1 MLVRAEPAG
10 GSGGLQGAGEGGE
23 IAVGHELG
31 CGDGRERPAEEPFDR
46 GEGGVLVRR
55 VPGHDTN
62 MVARAG
68 VSGGGMI
75 GCSRAC
81 PGWWLCF
88 GVACALE
95 GPGGAAGASTLEAA
109 MPMYSFEWLK
119 YPLAFHTDLVNFA
132 DEVLAWR
139 MVCVAAYQMNN
150 IPPLRDG
157 PGLWVACGRPRDYA
171 TADQEV
177 LLAHLDDLGQGMV
190 GFKWVQKLKQA
201 AVLMSEQK
209 AAAGKRSGEV
219 RRGVSRD
226 VQHRDFLVRERTGVR
241 TPVEQVFPDAAP
253 PRTGVQRMFEQ
264 PLNERRTENAT
275 RAPAPALP
283 ALSVPVAGGV
293 HDAGGTPEPVPPVAG
308 SLPLPQPPRGP
319 SSQRAYHCAGCGVD
333 RGMVTPANAL
343 TWPCPVCGGSMDLA
357 VAAMK
362 GGPNVEVARG
372 RDRVSVPRLPG
383 PRGAVAEP
391 RPREDAAVRPVQAAH
406 AAAVRPGAKPKKKA
420 SQKALGRVAAKR
432 DSPQHGGNV
441 RRGAPDGRT
450 RRK

>member
-1 MLVRAEPAG
+1 
-10 GSGGLQGAGEGGE
+10 
-23 IAVGHELG
+23 
-31 CGDGRERPAEEPFDR
+31 
-46 GEGGVLVRR
+46 
-55 VPGHDTN
+55 
-62 MVARAG
+62 
-68 VSGGGMI
+68 
-75 GCSRAC
+75 
-81 PGWWLCF
+81 
-88 GVACALE
+88 
-95 GPGGAAGASTLEAA
+95 

-150 IPPLRDG
+150 IPPLGDG

-201 AVLMSEQK
+201 AVVMSEQK

-241 TPVEQVFPDAAP
+241 TPVQHVFPAEAP
-253 PRTGVQRMFEQ
+253 PRTGVQRVFEQ
-264 PLNERRTENAT
+264 MLNEQRTEDVT

-283 ALSVPVAGGV
+283 ALGAPVAGGV
-293 HDAGGTPEPVPPVAG
+293 HDAGGSPKPAPPVAG

-319 SSQRAYHCAGCGVD
+319 FSQRLFHCGACGVD
-333 RGMVTPANAL
+333 RGTLAPIGAAA
-343 TWPCPVCGGSMDLA
+343 WPCQVCGAPMDA
-357 VAAMK
+357 VAGAAK
-362 GGPNVEVARG
+362 GGLNVEAARA
-372 RDRVSVPRLPG
+372 RDRVSVPQLLG
-383 PRGAVAEP
+383 PRGAVTEP
-391 RPREDAAVRPVQAAH
+391 RPREDAAVRQVQAAH
-406 AAAVRPGAKPKKKA
+406 AAAVHSGAKPKKKA
-420 SQKALGRVAAKR
+420 AQKASGRVAAKR
-432 DSPQHGGNV
+432 VSPQHGGNA
-441 RRGAPDGRT
+441 RRGAASGHN

>member
-1 MLVRAEPAG
+1 
-10 GSGGLQGAGEGGE
+10 
-23 IAVGHELG
+23 
-31 CGDGRERPAEEPFDR
+31 
-46 GEGGVLVRR
+46 
-55 VPGHDTN
+55 
-62 MVARAG
+62 
-68 VSGGGMI
+68 
-75 GCSRAC
+75 
-81 PGWWLCF
+81 
-88 GVACALE
+88 
-95 GPGGAAGASTLEAA
+95 
-109 MPMYSFEWLK
+109 MPMYSFEWLR

-241 TPVEQVFPDAAP
+241 TPVQQVFTDDAP

-264 PLNERRTENAT
+264 PLNERRTEDVT

-283 ALSVPVAGGV
+283 APPAPVAWGV
-293 HDAGGTPEPVPPVAG
+293 HDAGGTPEPVPPVA
-308 SLPLPQPPRGP
+308 SLPPPSPPPRGP
-319 SSQRAYHCAGCGVD
+319 FSQRAFHCAGCGVD
-333 RGMVTPANAL
+333 RHLIAGMNEATKA
-343 TWPCPVCGGSMDLA
+343 CPVCGAPMDPV
-357 VAAMK
+357 VAAEK
-362 GGPNVEVARG
+362 GGLNVEVARA
-372 RDRVSVPRLPG
+372 RDRVSVPGLLG
-383 PRGAVAEP
+383 PRGVVAEP
-391 RPREDAAVRPVQAAH
+391 RPREDAAVRQVQAAH
-406 AAAVRPGAKPKKKA
+406 AAAVRSGAKPKKKA
-420 SQKALGRVAAKR
+420 SQETLGRVAAKR
-432 DSPQHGGNV
+432 VSSQHGGNV
-441 RRGAPDGRT
+441 RRGAPVGRT

>member
-1 MLVRAEPAG
+1 
-10 GSGGLQGAGEGGE
+10 
-23 IAVGHELG
+23 
-31 CGDGRERPAEEPFDR
+31 
-46 GEGGVLVRR
+46 
-55 VPGHDTN
+55 
-62 MVARAG
+62 
-68 VSGGGMI
+68 
-75 GCSRAC
+75 
-81 PGWWLCF
+81 
-88 GVACALE
+88 
-95 GPGGAAGASTLEAA
+95 

-241 TPVEQVFPDAAP
+241 TPVQQVFTEPVP
-253 PRTGVQRMFEQ
+253 PRTGVQRMFEHV
-264 PLNERRTENAT
+264 LNEQRTENAT
-275 RAPAPALP
+275 RAPAPALSTQTAP
-283 ALSVPVAGGV
+283 IAGGV
-293 HDAGGTPEPVPPVAG
+293 HDVGGTPKPVPPVAS

-319 SSQRAYHCAGCGVD
+319 SSQRAFHCAGCGVD
-333 RGMVTPANAL
+333 RQMMTPVNTR
-343 TWPCPVCGGSMDLA
+343 TWPCPVCGGPMDRV
-357 VAAMK
+357 VADIK
-362 GGPNVEVARG
+362 GGLNVEVAHV
-372 RDRVSVPRLPG
+372 RDRVSVPQLLG

-391 RPREDAAVRPVQAAH
+391 RPREDAAMRPVQAAH
-406 AAAVRPGAKPKKKA
+406 ADAVRPGAKPKKKA

-432 DSPQHGGNV
+432 ATPQHGGNV
-441 RRGAPDGRT
+441 RSTAPNGRT

>member
-1 MLVRAEPAG
+1 
-10 GSGGLQGAGEGGE
+10 
-23 IAVGHELG
+23 
-31 CGDGRERPAEEPFDR
+31 
-46 GEGGVLVRR
+46 
-55 VPGHDTN
+55 
-62 MVARAG
+62 
-68 VSGGGMI
+68 
-75 GCSRAC
+75 
-81 PGWWLCF
+81 
-88 GVACALE
+88 
-95 GPGGAAGASTLEAA
+95 

-177 LLAHLDDLGQGMV
+177 LLAHLDDLGEGMV

-209 AAAGKRSGEV
+209 SAAGKRSGEV

-241 TPVEQVFPDAAP
+241 TPVQQVFPDEAP

-283 ALSVPVAGGV
+283 ALSAPVAGGV
-293 HDAGGTPEPVPPVAG
+293 HDALVASSDGSGVDGPPSSATHV
-308 SLPLPQPPRGP
+308 LRHD
-319 SSQRAYHCAGCGVD
+319 SQRAYHCAGCGVD

-362 GGPNVEVARG
+362 GGLNVEVARA
-372 RDRVSVPRLPG
+372 RDRVSVPQLPG

-406 AAAVRPGAKPKKKA
+406 AAAVRPGAKPEKKA

-432 DSPQHGGNV
+432 VSPQHGGNL